1 MNVVHLIHPKTI
13 PPTPGPW
20 INCLLRNPSLVL
32 RRLGTLPLATSC
44 SSSLH
49 LWTNTAEVMLEVRA
63 RFELGG
69 YLASLARP
77 FGWKACGE
85 KRARNCTLTT
95 TLLEA
100 GPHLPTKT
108 APHPTC
114 KLYSTKSWDLFFVCF
129 CIKKIL
135 TDTIS
140 KTQMSLVEGT
150 AENTW
155 VPPERQHQGLHGPP
169 TSPTLEQ
176 LGVWTTGS
184 CLGLRPSPSHLGRRQ
199 ERGLPPS
206 INKCRP
212 NPWGPGLGLSWDFQR
227 PLQQL
232 VSNSVQG
239 RKDSSPEW
247 EIKLLWRA
255 PPSVP
260 SEARGS
266 AWILG
271 W

>member
-1 MNVVHLIHPKTI
+1 
-13 PPTPGPW
+13 
-20 INCLLRNPSLVL
+20 
-32 RRLGTLPLATSC
+32 
-44 SSSLH
+44 
-49 LWTNTAEVMLEVRA
+49 MLEVRA

-239 RKDSSPEW
+239 RKDSSPAVGDKASLESST
-247 EIKLLWRA
+247 LCSLRGQRQRLDPGLVMGVQ
-255 PPSVP
+255 PPQQ
-260 SEARGS
+260 EN
-266 AWILG
+266 LG
-271 W
+271 QFAIGWSSHI